1 MATIKNIIAKML
13 KENTGTHFLDSG
25 GNDGRAWQRN
35 QKINF
40 EKTPRMEVDKYGV
53 TVSTYHYLKD
63 ILELNEVTKKVNSFI
78 TKNKLHWVD
87 EVAEEM
93 EAKELFYYDL
103 ESFSETINTY
113 NGEDN
118 LSQIL
123 LFKTFKIL
131 DDVYVLLQVHNG
143 ADVRGG
149 YTDCKCFKLN
159 GYLTGLVDIY
169 GTIEGKEVS
178 NTYNGYCLTWEE
190 DNEEVDFEAVDL
202 DSVEID
208 FSVMEETYMY

>member
-1 MATIKNIIAKML
+1 ML

-40 EKTPRMEVDKYGV
+40 EKTPRIEVDKYGV
-53 TVSTYHYLKD
+53 TVSTYHYLSE
-63 ILELNEVTKKVNSFI
+63 ILSLDEVTKKVNSFI

-87 EVAEEM
+87 EVADEM
-93 EAKELFYYDL
+93 EQKDMFYHDL

-113 NGEDN
+113 NGESN

-159 GYLTGLVDIY
+159 GYLTGLIDIY

-190 DNEEVDFEAVDL
+190 DSEEVDFEAVDFNT
-202 DSVEID
+202 VEID
-208 FSVMEETYMY
+208 FCVMEGTYMY

>member
-25 GNDGRAWQRN
+25 GDNGRAWQRN

-40 EKTPRMEVDKYGV
+40 EKTPRIEVDKYGV
-53 TVSTYHYLKD
+53 TVSTYHYLKE
-63 ILELNEVTKKVNSFI
+63 ILSLDEVTKKVNSFI

-87 EVAEEM
+87 EVADEM
-93 EAKELFYYDL
+93 GAKELFYYDL

-113 NGEDN
+113 NGENN

-131 DDVYVLLQVHNG
+131 DNVYVLLQVHNG

-190 DNEEVDFEAVDL
+190 GNEEVDFEAVDL
-202 DSVEID
+202 DTVEID
-208 FSVMEETYMY
+208 FCVMEETYMY

>member
-1 MATIKNIIAKML
+1 ML

-25 GNDGRAWQRN
+25 GDNGRAWQKN

-40 EKTPRMEVDKYGV
+40 EKTPRIEVDKYGV
-53 TVSTYHYLKD
+53 TVSTYHYLSE

-78 TKNKLHWVD
+78 TKNRLHWVD
-87 EVAEEM
+87 EVAD
-93 EAKELFYYDL
+93 ELNNSEVLSYFLDT
-103 ESFSETINTY
+103 EFSKTTNTY
-113 NGEDN
+113 NGENN

-123 LFKTFKIL
+123 LFKTFKVGQS
-131 DDVYVLLQVHNG
+131 VYVLLQIHNG

-178 NTYNGYCLTWEE
+178 NTYNGYYLTWEE
-190 DNEEVDFEAVDL
+190 TNEEVDFEVVDL
-202 DSVEID
+202 NTVEVD
-208 FSVMEETYMY
+208 FCVMEETYMY